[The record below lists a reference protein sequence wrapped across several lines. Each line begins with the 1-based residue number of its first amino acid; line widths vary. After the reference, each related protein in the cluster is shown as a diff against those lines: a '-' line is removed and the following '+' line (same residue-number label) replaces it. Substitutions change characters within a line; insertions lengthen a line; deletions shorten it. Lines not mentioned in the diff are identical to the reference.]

1 MDNPSLLALPEMAFI
16 RQRFVMSEISD
27 VSKTVRASLNAFPSP
42 DFSGDGG
49 GSPGKTVAVAVG
61 SRRINNLNIVVDQCL
76 RFLEQKGFKPFIVP
90 AMGSHGGGTADGQ
103 KAVLAEYG
111 ITEDSMKVPILADM
125 ATRQMGTCA
134 SGLKIFISESV
145 LAADHL
151 VLINRIKPH
160 TKFKADIES
169 GLCKMMSIG
178 LGKVEGASR
187 FHQYA
192 VDNGFGIIEDAA
204 RVLLK
209 KLNILFGL
217 ALIED
222 GYGKLAIIEPVP
234 PDHLIAREKI
244 LLGKAKDMMGGI
256 PFDSLDILIVD
267 HFGKDISGIGMD
279 SNVTGRHRDI
289 VGDVKIAPN
298 VKRIFVRDLSPGS
311 DGNANGIGLADFTT
325 RRLVARMDMEKT
337 YVNAVAAISPEKAA
351 IPIHF
356 DTDRQ
361 CLEACARTTGVS
373 EYKNLRVVR
382 IRDTSSLGHIQISR
396 PLEQEMTGN
405 ARLSRISDWQALAF
419 TAGDDLTDFPRNE

>member
-1 MDNPSLLALPEMAFI
+1 MDNPSLLVLPEMAFI
-16 RQRFVMSEISD
+16 RQRFAMSEISD
-27 VSKTVRASLNAFPSP
+27 ISKTVRASLNVIPQP
-42 DFSGDGG
+42 DFSGGG

-61 SRRINNLNIVVDQCL
+61 SRHIDNLDMVVDQCL
-76 RFLEQKGFKPFIVP
+76 RFLEQRGFTPFIVP

-103 KAVLAEYG
+103 KALLAKYG
-111 ITEDSMKVPILADM
+111 ISEASMKVPIVADM
-125 ATRQMGTCA
+125 ATQPVATHA
-134 SGLKIFISESV
+134 SGLKIYISKSV

-169 GLCKMMSIG
+169 GLCKMMTVG

-192 VDNGFGIIEDAA
+192 VDNGFGIIEEAA

-222 GYGKLAIIEPVP
+222 GYGKLAIIEPVL

-244 LLGKAKDMMGGI
+244 LLGKAKEMMGGI

-298 VKRIFVRDLSPGS
+298 VKRIFVRDLSPLS

-337 YVNAVAAISPEKAA
+337 YMNALAAISPEKAA

-356 DTDRQ
+356 DTDKQ
-361 CLEACARTTGVS
+361 CLDACARTTGVS
-373 EYKNLRVVR
+373 EYNHLRVVR
-382 IRDTSSLGHIQISR
+382 IKDTSSLGHIQISR
-396 PLEQEMTGN
+396 SLEQEMTSN
-405 ARLSRISDWQALAF
+405 ACLSRISDWQPLAF
-419 TAGDDLTDFPRNE
+419 NTYDNLTDFPRNE